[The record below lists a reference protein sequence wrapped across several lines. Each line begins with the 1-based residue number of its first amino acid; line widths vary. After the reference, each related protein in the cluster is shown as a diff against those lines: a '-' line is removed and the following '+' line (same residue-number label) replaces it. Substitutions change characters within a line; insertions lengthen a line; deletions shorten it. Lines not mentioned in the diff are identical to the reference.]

1 MKRLM
6 VMTGRAGKALLEING
21 DRSGAAVKY
30 GGPGELWLFDGEG
43 NSCRGGRP
51 PFIPVGAM
59 AVKNGTVLLTGGFAG
74 KKELM
79 ERAKAEIM
87 LRSPVPEKP
96 RCDKE
101 RPAEKPSAPERQI
114 YGGQSQPQQ
123 PRQRPPQSQALLE
136 ILQRAAELFPQDM
149 GRQSAPP
156 KEEPADRNEDA
167 VNPFPEAFPFSR
179 WKRISYPGTDRYY
192 LEGEARMQGATYRI
206 HALPGEYRPGRRPKG
221 FDRFL
226 RARDGSG
233 YWVRVRR
240 EQ

>member
-74 KKELM
+74 RKELM

-114 YGGQSQPQQ
+114 CGGQSQPQQ
-123 PRQRPPQSQALLE
+123 PRQRPPQSQVLLE
-136 ILQRAAELFPQDM
+136 ILQKATELFPQDM

-179 WKRISYPGTDRYY
+179 WKRISYPGTDRY
-192 LEGEARMQGATYRI
+192 
-206 HALPGEYRPGRRPKG
+206 
-221 FDRFL
+221 
-226 RARDGSG
+226 
-233 YWVRVRR
+233 
-240 EQ
+240 

>member
-1 MKRLM
+1 MRRLM
-6 VMTGRAGKALLEING
+6 VMTGRAGKALLEIEWG
-21 DRSGAAVKY
+21 GGGARAKY

-43 NSCRGGRP
+43 NSVRGGSA
-51 PFIPVGAM
+51 PFLPAGAI
-59 AVKNGTVLLTGGFAG
+59 AAENGEVLLTGGFAG
-74 KKELM
+74 KKEFM
-79 ERAKAEIM
+79 ERARAEVL
-87 LRSPVPEKP
+87 LRSPEKP
-96 RCDKE
+96 RCGGGQ
-101 RPAEKPSAPERQI
+101 PEKPSAPEEKRS
-114 YGGQSQPQQ
+114 GGQTL
-123 PRQRPPQSQALLE
+123 PRQPMQRTPQSRALLE
-136 ILQRAAELFPQDM
+136 ILQRAAELFPKDM
-149 GRQSAPP
+149 GGRQSAPQ
-156 KEEPADRNEDA
+156 KADEAYGNEDA

>member
-43 NSCRGGRP
+43 NSVRGGSA
-51 PFIPVGAM
+51 PFLPAGAI
-59 AVKNGTVLLTGGFAG
+59 AAENGEVLLTGGFAG
-74 KKELM
+74 RKELM

-101 RPAEKPSAPERQI
+101 RQI
-114 YGGQSQPQQ
+114 CGGQSQPQQ

-226 RARDGSG
+226 RARDGGG

>member
-1 MKRLM
+1 MPILAKTLQTLEFPK
-6 VMTGRAGKALLEING
+6 VQNLLAQVCMTE
-21 DRSGAAVKY
+21 GAKQ
-30 GGPGELWLFDGEG
+30 
-43 NSCRGGRP
+43 
-51 PFIPVGAM
+51 
-59 AVKNGTVLLTGGFAG
+59 K
-74 KKELM
+74 
-79 ERAKAEIM
+79 
-87 LRSPVPEKP
+87 
-96 RCDKE
+96 
-101 RPAEKPSAPERQI
+101 
-114 YGGQSQPQQ
+114 
-123 PRQRPPQSQALLE
+123 
-136 ILQRAAELFPQDM
+136 AAELFPQDM

-226 RARDGSG
+226 RARDGGG

>member
-87 LRSPVPEKP
+87 LRSPVPEI
-96 RCDKE
+96 
-101 RPAEKPSAPERQI
+101 A
-114 YGGQSQPQQ
+114 
-123 PRQRPPQSQALLE
+123 
-136 ILQRAAELFPQDM
+136 
-149 GRQSAPP
+149 
-156 KEEPADRNEDA
+156 
-167 VNPFPEAFPFSR
+167 
-179 WKRISYPGTDRYY
+179 
-192 LEGEARMQGATYRI
+192 
-206 HALPGEYRPGRRPKG
+206 ALPPPLSGRFAGGSLSRSSPDSDRP
-221 FDRFL
+221 
-226 RARDGSG
+226 RARRCWK
-233 YWVRVRR
+233 Y
-240 EQ
+240 

>member
-1 MKRLM
+1 
-6 VMTGRAGKALLEING
+6 
-21 DRSGAAVKY
+21 
-30 GGPGELWLFDGEG
+30 
-43 NSCRGGRP
+43 
-51 PFIPVGAM
+51 
-59 AVKNGTVLLTGGFAG
+59 
-74 KKELM
+74 
-79 ERAKAEIM
+79 
-87 LRSPVPEKP
+87 
-96 RCDKE
+96 
-101 RPAEKPSAPERQI
+101 
-114 YGGQSQPQQ
+114 
-123 PRQRPPQSQALLE
+123 
-136 ILQRAAELFPQDM
+136 AELFPRDM

>member
-1 MKRLM
+1 MRRLM
-6 VMTGRAGKALLEING
+6 VMTGRAGKALLEINTDG
-21 DRSGAAVKY
+21 PGAAVKY

-43 NSCRGGRP
+43 NSIRGGRA
-51 PFIPVGAM
+51 PFMPIGAM

-74 KKELM
+74 RKELM
-79 ERAKAEIM
+79 ERARAEVL
-87 LRSPVPEKP
+87 LRSPEKP
-96 RCDKE
+96 RCGGE
-101 RPAEKPSAPERQI
+101 RPEKPSAPEGKR
-114 YGGQSQPQQ
+114 GGGRTL
-123 PRQRPPQSQALLE
+123 PRQPIQRAPQSQALLE
-136 ILQRAAELFPQDM
+136 ILQKAAELFPKDM
-149 GRQSAPP
+149 VDRQSAPP
-156 KEEPADRNEDA
+156 RGDEAYGNEDA

-206 HALPGEYRPGRRPKG
+206 HALPGEYRPGKRPKG

>member
-43 NSCRGGRP
+43 NSVRGGSA
-51 PFIPVGAM
+51 PFLPAGAI
-59 AVKNGTVLLTGGFAG
+59 AAENGEVLLTGGFAG

-101 RPAEKPSAPERQI
+101 RPEEKPSAPERQI
-114 YGGQSQPQQ
+114 CGGQSQPQR

-136 ILQRAAELFPQDM
+136 ILQKAAELFPQDM

-179 WKRISYPGTDRYY
+179 WKRISYPGTDSIISRGRPVCRELHTGYTPCRESTAP
-192 LEGEARMQGATYRI
+192 EGDPRGLTD
-206 HALPGEYRPGRRPKG
+206 
-221 FDRFL
+221 F
-226 RARDGSG
+226 
-233 YWVRVRR
+233 
-240 EQ
+240 

>member
-1 MKRLM
+1 
-6 VMTGRAGKALLEING
+6 
-21 DRSGAAVKY
+21 
-30 GGPGELWLFDGEG
+30 
-43 NSCRGGRP
+43 
-51 PFIPVGAM
+51 
-59 AVKNGTVLLTGGFAG
+59 
-74 KKELM
+74 M

-114 YGGQSQPQQ
+114 CGGQSQPQQ

-136 ILQRAAELFPQDM
+136 ILQKAAELFPQDM

>member
-1 MKRLM
+1 M
-6 VMTGRAGKALLEING
+6 E
-21 DRSGAAVKY
+21 
-30 GGPGELWLFDGEG
+30 LFDGEG
-43 NSCRGGRP
+43 NSCRGGSA
-51 PFIPVGAM
+51 PFLPAGAI
-59 AVKNGTVLLTGGFAG
+59 AAENGEVLLTGGFAG

-114 YGGQSQPQQ
+114 CGG
-123 PRQRPPQSQALLE
+123 
-136 ILQRAAELFPQDM
+136 
-149 GRQSAPP
+149 QSAPP

-206 HALPGEYRPGRRPKG
+206 HALPGEYRPGKRPKG

>member
-43 NSCRGGRP
+43 NSVRGGSA
-51 PFIPVGAM
+51 PFLPAGAI
-59 AVKNGTVLLTGGFAG
+59 AAENGEVLLTGGFAG

-79 ERAKAEIM
+79 ERARAEVL
-87 LRSPVPEKP
+87 LRSPEKP
-96 RCDKE
+96 RCGGGQ
-101 RPAEKPSAPERQI
+101 PEKPSAPEEKRS
-114 YGGQSQPQQ
+114 GGQTL

-136 ILQRAAELFPQDM
+136 ILQKAAELFPQDM

-156 KEEPADRNEDA
+156 KEELADRNEDA

-226 RARDGSG
+226 RARDGGG

>member
-1 MKRLM
+1 
-6 VMTGRAGKALLEING
+6 
-21 DRSGAAVKY
+21 
-30 GGPGELWLFDGEG
+30 
-43 NSCRGGRP
+43 
-51 PFIPVGAM
+51 M

-74 KKELM
+74 RKELM

-87 LRSPVPEKP
+87 LRSPEKP

-101 RPAEKPSAPERQI
+101 RPEEKPSAPERQI
-114 YGGQSQPQQ
+114 CGGQSQPQR

-136 ILQRAAELFPQDM
+136 ILQKAAELFPQDM

-226 RARDGSG
+226 RARDGGG